1 MTDRNVTPAEIE
13 REHLA
18 EVHPARMWAYL
29 LGMPIIGSLV
39 MLGFM
44 AILDALG

>member
-1 MTDRNVTPAEIE
+1 MTERDIRPAEIE

-29 LGMPIIGSLV
+29 LGVPIIGFLV